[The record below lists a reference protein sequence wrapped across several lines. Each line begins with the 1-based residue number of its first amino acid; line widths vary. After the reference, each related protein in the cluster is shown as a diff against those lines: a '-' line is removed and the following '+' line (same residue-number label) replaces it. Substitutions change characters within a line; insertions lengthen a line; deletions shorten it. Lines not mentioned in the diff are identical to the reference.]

1 MATHSSVLAWRIPGT
16 GEPRGLLSLGSH
28 RVRHDWSDLAAAA
41 AAAPQYVCFNLITLL
56 KILSP
61 NSHRTLTYELRGTK
75 FSSWLLAIILY
86 VDYFLGYILTYYIMD
101 RYGHKQIGI
110 KIYHV
115 NFMIFLS
122 QPWMVSLTNGTSLWT
137 LKKVGASFRYMV

>member
-1 MATHSSVLAWRIPGT
+1 MKFPIIWRVNSKSLRNTHCWNQKRNGWIPK
-16 GEPRGLLSLGSH
+16 
-28 RVRHDWSDLAAAA
+28 W
-41 AAAPQYVCFNLITLL
+41 FNLITLL

-61 NSHRTLTYELRGTK
+61 NSHRTLPYELRGTK

-86 VDYFLGYILTYYIMD
+86 VDYFLGSILTYYIMD
-101 RYGHKQIGI
+101 RYDHKQMGI

-122 QPWMVSLTNGTSLWT
+122 QPWMVSLTNGTSLWM
-137 LKKVGASFRYMV
+137 LKKVGASFKYMV